1 MSQLEVI
8 NPDFIPIVENI
19 TWTLDDPMTGGI
31 PGFLNLKMGV
41 YDLEE
46 GKLTGSFE
54 VREEFLGVRGMLDGG
69 ATATLADLV
78 SGATFMPYI
87 PVGARVV
94 TVETKINYFKTVKE
108 GLVTAYSKIESLNKE
123 IGVATCRVESGSRLV
138 ALSQSTFKVVSVL

>member
-1 MSQLEVI
+1 MSQFEVI
-8 NPDFIPIVENI
+8 NPNFIPLVENI
-19 TWTLDDPMTGGI
+19 IWTLDDPMTGGI

-41 YDLEE
+41 YNLEE

-94 TVETKINYFKTVKE
+94 TVETKTNYFRTVRE
-108 GLVTAYSKIESLNKE
+108 GSVIAYSKIESLNRE
-123 IGVATCRVESGSRLV
+123 IGVTTCRVENDSRLV
-138 ALSQSTFKVVSVL
+138 ALSQSTFKIVPVL